1 MTAAGIDIEQIVN
14 EELTSRAERLRRDF
28 EAEKKRIEDELART
42 QAENRKAEEGGK
54 EDGGGEDE
62 G

>member
-14 EELTSRAERLRRDF
+14 EELTSRAEQLRRDF
-28 EAEKKRIEDELART
+28 EAEKKRIEEELART
-42 QAENRKAEEGGK
+42 QAENRKAEEDGK
-54 EDGGGEDE
+54 DEGGGEGE